1 MDKIG
6 LNVTSIRLPK
16 KPLLP
21 ELVEQLVNACHT
33 ISQLKNKPS
42 SNAVQSR
49 YLHCHTLIEGLY
61 QTWCC
66 QSPNARLN
74 VFLSPQYYH
83 STEFGKIN
91 HLSQHYL
98 NEAVTAIQHMGWSDV
113 IAGWK
118 SKSGNIP
125 TQLHAIGDLEKCF
138 QETSLRWTPLEVPK
152 DCVVLRGYDKDSK
165 ERFPLKVRQTA
176 LARRM
181 NVNVRKI
188 NEHISK
194 QAICLHLSN
203 VNLKAL
209 IKRMSTPKY
218 RSHWHQTE
226 PEKHGRLLN
235 FNHVNLKRVFSRG
248 SMERGG
254 RFYGGW
260 WQFIP
265 SEYREFITI
274 NGIAS
279 VEIDYSELHPRLL
292 YLEQGL
298 APPTGDL
305 YDIGLVIDGKSYDPS
320 SEPYKTQRDIVKEV
334 FNALLND
341 ESGRY
346 RMDEEQVKTIGI
358 KQSELKKRLIKRHPP
373 LKSVLG
379 KGVGLGFQYID
390 SQVAEVVM
398 LDLLKQGVTC
408 LPVHDSFIVPRHQG
422 QLLHAAMLKAFTAVM
437 KGNVAKLK
445 PPSNYK
451 SDFLMTFLPNGE
463 LDRDAMFRMHADAVH
478 NHFLQSRFQALSR

>member
-1 MDKIG
+1 
-6 LNVTSIRLPK
+6 LR
-16 KPLLP
+16 
-21 ELVEQLVNACHT
+21 
-33 ISQLKNKPS
+33 
-42 SNAVQSR
+42 
-49 YLHCHTLIEGLY
+49 
-61 QTWCC
+61 
-66 QSPNARLN
+66 
-74 VFLSPQYYH
+74 
-83 STEFGKIN
+83 
-91 HLSQHYL
+91 
-98 NEAVTAIQHMGWSDV
+98 DV
-113 IAGWK
+113 
-118 SKSGNIP
+118 
-125 TQLHAIGDLEKCF
+125 
-138 QETSLRWTPLEVPK
+138 LRR
-152 DCVVLRGYDKDSK
+152 RGYDKDNK
-165 ERFPLKVRQTA
+165 ERFPMKLRQTA
-176 LARRM
+176 LVRRM
-181 NVNVRKI
+181 NANVRKI
-188 NEHISK
+188 NDNLIK

-203 VNLKAL
+203 VNLKVR
-209 IKRMSTPKY
+209 IKRMATTKY

-274 NGIAS
+274 NGLAT

-292 YLEQGL
+292 YLGQGL

-305 YDIGLVIDGKSYDPS
+305 YDIGLVIDGKPYDPS
-320 SEPYKTQRDIVKEV
+320 SEPYKSQRGIVKEV

-346 RMDEEQVKTIGI
+346 RMNEGQVKTIGI
-358 KQSELKKRLIKRHPP
+358 KQSELKKRLIKKHPP

-379 KGVGLGFQYID
+379 KGVGLGFQYLD

-422 QLLHAAMLKAFTAVM
+422 ELLHAAMLKAFTAVM

-478 NHFLQSRFQALSR
+478 NHFLQSRFQALSL